1 MVDAKSRWL
10 SWYAPGR
17 KPAPNTFEFGLSLA
31 GAVSAGAYTAGVL
44 DFLFEALDAWQAA
57 KLAGGQVPRHDVKL
71 RVVSG
76 ASAGGMNGAIIA
88 AALSK
93 RFKPAAPGRN
103 PDFRTSPFYAAWVEG
118 LSIAGLLATDDL
130 DAGRFESLFNT
141 RALDELA
148 AGVVAFAGEGT
159 VDPRIRAWAADP
171 LLISLTLANLRGVPY
186 PITFGGETGFSHPM
200 RVHADVFSFGGSA
213 SGAADPDRLPP
224 GAFAL
229 PADRRDANWTLLQ
242 TAALATGA
250 FPAALK
256 HRHLSRP
263 RVDYDFRVA
272 RATGDGDVGFVR
284 PTWPAKVEDEY
295 GFTSVDGGL
304 FNNEPFEIAHQ
315 ALAGLDGRN
324 AREGARADRAV
335 VMVDPFA
342 DPGEFGGPLLDS
354 IPDVL
359 RAMLPAMIAQGRFKP
374 SELELAASEK
384 VYSRFLVAPFR
395 DGVAGERSLASGG
408 LGGFLGFFC
417 RAYREHD
424 FLLGRRNCQ
433 SFLRDWFVL
442 PVGNPIVAGADPAWR
457 CARAPDHV
465 PLIPLVGDCARPE
478 PMPAWPRGG
487 FAGYSEVKKPLER
500 RADKVVRHLA
510 ATLNAGGT
518 RDELET
524 LVKVLWRFADDRL
537 FGFIRAQLDAAAKAV
552 DARAP

>member
-1 MVDAKSRWL
+1 MGDEKSRWL

-57 KLAGGQVPRHDVKL
+57 KLAGEKVPQHEVKL

-93 RFKPAAPGRN
+93 RFRAAAPGRN
-103 PDFRTSPFYAAWVEG
+103 SDFRSSPFYAVWVDG
-118 LSIAGLLATDDL
+118 LSIAQLLETDDL
-130 DAGRFESLFNT
+130 DAGKFESVFNT
-141 RALDELA
+141 RALEELA
-148 AGVVAFAGEGT
+148 ARVVAFAGEGP
-159 VDPRIRAWAADP
+159 VDPKIRSWVADP

-200 RVHADVFSFGGSA
+200 RVHADSFSFGSSP
-213 SGAADPDRLPP
+213 SGAADPARLPP
-224 GAFAL
+224 GAFPL
-229 PADRRDANWTLLQ
+229 PGDRRHANWMLLQ

-250 FPAALK
+250 FPGALK
-256 HRHLSRP
+256 HRHLARP

-272 RATGDGDVGFVR
+272 RGAAGGDVGFVA

-304 FNNEPFEIAHQ
+304 FNNEPFELAHQ

-324 AREGARADRAV
+324 PREGSKADRAII
-335 VMVDPFA
+335 MVDPFA
-342 DPGEFGGPLLDS
+342 DPGEFGGPLLES
-354 IPDVL
+354 IPAVL
-359 RAMLPAMIAQGRFKP
+359 RAMLPAMLAQGRFKP

-384 VYSRFLVAPFR
+384 VYSRYLVAPFR
-395 DGVAGERSLASGG
+395 RGVAGEKSLASGG
-408 LGGFLGFFC
+408 LGGFVGFFS

-424 FLLGRRNCQ
+424 FLLGRLNCQ
-433 SFLRDWFVL
+433 NFLRDWFLL
-442 PVGNPIVAGADPAWR
+442 PLTNPLVAATEPSWR
-457 CARAPDHV
+457 NARSPDHAPV
-465 PLIPLVGDCARPE
+465 IPLVGDCAKPE
-478 PMPAWPRGG
+478 PLPAWP
-487 FAGYSEVKKPLER
+487 AGKFKGYAEVGKAIES

-510 ATLNAGGT
+510 AHLNSGGS
-518 RDELET
+518 REELET
-524 LVKVLWRFADDRL
+524 LIKILWRFADDRL
-537 FGFIRAQLDAAAKAV
+537 FGFVRAQLDAAAKAV
-552 DARAP
+552 DTHAS